1 MKNKVAALLLVATMI
16 TSTFTMT
23 GCGKETKS
31 YANGEL
37 NVGNWGEY
45 IDPDVID
52 EFEEK
57 YQIKVNYQVF
67 SDNEIMY
74 SKIDS
79 GTANL
84 DVVCP
89 SDYMIQKLI
98 SKDLIQPLDYS
109 QIPNSKYIDPMYYE
123 SSEVFD
129 PGNLYSIPYCWGT
142 VGILYNKTMVD
153 EPITSWSAIFDPKY
167 KDDILMMDSVRDAF
181 GITMKY
187 LGYDINSVNK
197 DEIAEAVDL
206 LREQYPLVQ
215 AYVIDQVRDKMITG
229 EAAIGIIYSGEAI
242 YTQRENPDL
251 EYVVPDEGSNVW
263 IDSWVI
269 LKDSKNKEN
278 AEKWIDFM
286 CDPEIALKNFDYIT
300 YSTPNAAAKEL
311 IEDEEIRNSEI
322 AFPGPD
328 ILNRCTAYKYLGEEM
343 DEYYLDQWN
352 YVKY

>member
-153 EPITSWSAIFDPKY
+153 EPITSWSAIRSK
-167 KDDILMMDSVRDAF
+167 I
-181 GITMKY
+181 
-187 LGYDINSVNK
+187 
-197 DEIAEAVDL
+197 
-206 LREQYPLVQ
+206 
-215 AYVIDQVRDKMITG
+215 
-229 EAAIGIIYSGEAI
+229 
-242 YTQRENPDL
+242 QR
-251 EYVVPDEGSNVW
+251 
-263 IDSWVI
+263 
-269 LKDSKNKEN
+269 
-278 AEKWIDFM
+278 
-286 CDPEIALKNFDYIT
+286 
-300 YSTPNAAAKEL
+300 
-311 IEDEEIRNSEI
+311 
-322 AFPGPD
+322 
-328 ILNRCTAYKYLGEEM
+328 
-343 DEYYLDQWN
+343 
-352 YVKY
+352 